1 MAFYIE
7 RIPFNISCK
16 ASFVVTDCF
25 SFCLWKT
32 QVSLFQFWIII
43 LPARVFLVVSFLL
56 SVLWIYHTS
65 CFWGCKFQLKNSYVR
80 SFLYLLY
87 TLIKLYYT
95 HTHTQIVN
103 SLMELF
109 LYITNW
115 FSLADFKILS
125 SLNFDILIITCLG
138 IHLFGFILFGT
149 FYISWTWMSISSP
162 NLGSFQMLFFQAR
175 YDGSSSCWCR
185 TLCPRLGNP
194 VWDSDSKLLRGDL
207 HVCSI
212 PPAYGVRHQEW
223 GSWLGWPS
231 AYSRLSWCSLSFIP
245 LVVES
250 LFC

>member
-32 QVSLFQFWIII
+32 QISLFQFWIII

-65 CFWGCKFQLKNSYVR
+65 CFWGYKFQLK
-80 SFLYLLY
+80 
-87 TLIKLYYT
+87 K
-95 HTHTQIVN
+95 IVD

-125 SLNFDILIITCLG
+125 LSLNFDILIITCLG

-162 NLGSFQMLFFQAR
+162 NLGSFQMLYFQAR

-185 TLCPRLGNP
+185 PLCPRLGNP

-223 GSWLGWPS
+223 GSWLDWPS
-231 AYSRLSWCSLSFIP
+231 AYSHLSWCSLSFIP